1 MSIKSLGHG
10 TKFLFIVRTTKHG
23 AHTHTYESSIHKAT
37 RKHQNLSQ
45 DTYID
50 KHKYTNMQTHPHIP
64 SLKHRHTQRHTMWCP
79 KFQGDIHNQ
88 INTQCMQNKL
98 MHTHTNSHRHR

>member
-10 TKFLFIVRTTKHG
+10 TKFLFVVRTIKHG
-23 AHTHTYESSIHKAT
+23 AHTHTYDSNIHKAT

-50 KHKYTNMQTHPHIP
+50 KNTKTQTC
-64 SLKHRHTQRHTMWCP
+64 K
-79 KFQGDIHNQ
+79 
-88 INTQCMQNKL
+88 
-98 MHTHTNSHRHR
+98 HTHTFQVSNIDTHKDTQCDALNFK